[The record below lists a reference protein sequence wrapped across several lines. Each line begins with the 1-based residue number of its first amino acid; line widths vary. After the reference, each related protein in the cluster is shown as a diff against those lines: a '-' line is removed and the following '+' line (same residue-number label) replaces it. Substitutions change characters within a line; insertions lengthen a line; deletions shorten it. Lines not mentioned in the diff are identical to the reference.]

1 MIDRNFKKEDFL
13 KYYIPLF
20 IFFFLFSCNG
30 GGGGSNSDKKDVIPK
45 NEVPSV
51 DDPLN
56 PIFSYF
62 WFFKNIGQDTF
73 EGKNGEIGQDVN
85 LSNVHDEFTGKNIY
99 IAVSDGR
106 VDVDHEDIQEDIQS
120 PYHRNYALGST
131 LSGWHGSNPTSSD
144 YTDAHGTFIAGIIG
158 AIKDNGKGGYG
169 VAPDSNIVGFN
180 FLDSDL
186 SISKFID
193 QADSGDDDKINIFNY
208 SYGARTCTIVPE
220 NSNFIEKVYDGVSN
234 QRAGKGSIY
243 VTSSG
248 NDFFGNAGSC
258 SGLQNYNHITYLGNS
273 NFDQKKAY
281 PYFITVAAMNSS
293 GKSASYSTPGSNIWI
308 SAPGGDPLSNGMVST
323 DLEGC
328 NSGYSTSLSGNQFD
342 SNKNGL
348 NPDCKYAMGRIYAGT
363 SFAAP
368 IVSGTIGLL
377 LEANPDLSW
386 RDVKHILALTA
397 DQVDTDIGNTGNPN
411 GHNLP
416 GHNYE
421 QGWIENDA
429 GFKFHNWYGFGRI
442 NIKNAVDVAKNYS
455 SFLPEQKS
463 LTDTDDP
470 SSFFYDSGVI
480 SRAIPDNNLQ
490 GVTASFN
497 VRHNFKIEA
506 VQVIISLNHPWPYQV
521 GIELISPSGIKSI
534 LKNVNTNSLDQGSYK
549 NIKLLTNAF
558 YGESSKG
565 PWTLKLIDGQGGST
579 GTLINWKLNIWG
591 HILPNPHDT
600 IAPNP
605 VSNISHPETFNS
617 LTSTPTISFN
627 SSKSEDVLRYEAS
640 IGSNPGET
648 DIKDWFSI
656 GMSSSFSKSGLNLV
670 AGSTYYVN
678 IRAIDENENIS
689 LVETSRGWV
698 AEYLI
703 TVSVSYTYATLNLNT
718 NGGTGYTAFCY
729 ANDTIRQ
736 TCNLSKTVDIS
747 KKSKLESAFRKCD
760 ISFSS
765 INRLMSIN
773 CPESVNCYYDS
784 NSVTTFTCISYC
796 TRINSYVGGG
806 TINNGVCSFNPP

>member
-1 MIDRNFKKEDFL
+1 MRNRKYAKEDLL
-13 KYYIPLF
+13 KYFSPLL
-20 IFFFLFSCNG
+20 ILFFLFSCNG
-30 GGGGSNSDKKDVIPK
+30 GGGGSSSGKDAETPE
-45 NEVPSV
+45 NESPVLI
-51 DDPLN
+51 DPLN

-62 WFFKNIGQDTF
+62 WFFKNVGQDTF
-73 EGKNGEIGQDVN
+73 EGKNGDIGEDVN
-85 LSNVHDEFTGKNIY
+85 LASVHAEFTGKNIY

-120 PYHRNYALGST
+120 PFHRNYALGST
-131 LSGWHGSNPTSSD
+131 LSGWHGSNPTSD
-144 YTDAHGTFIAGIIG
+144 DNTDAHGTFIAGIIG
-158 AIKDNGKGGYG
+158 ALKDNGKGGYG
-169 VAPDSNIVGFN
+169 VAPESNVVGFN

-186 SISKFID
+186 SISKFLD

-208 SYGARTCTIVPE
+208 SYGASTCTIVPE
-220 NSNFIEKVYDGVSN
+220 NLNFIEKVYDGVSN
-234 QRAGKGSIY
+234 QRGGKGSIY

-248 NDFFGNAGSC
+248 NDFSGNAGSC

-273 NFDQKKAY
+273 NFDQKKAN
-281 PYFITVAAMNSS
+281 PFFITVAAVNSS

-328 NSGYSTSLSGNQFD
+328 NNGYSTSLSENLFD

-348 NPDCKYAMGRIYAGT
+348 NPGCKYAMGRIYAGT

-368 IVSGTIGLL
+368 IVSGAAGLL

-397 DQVDTDIGNTGNPN
+397 SQVDADIGDRSNPN
-411 GHNLP
+411 GHNLS
-416 GHNYE
+416 GHVYE

-480 SRAIPDNNLQ
+480 SKAIPDNNSL
-490 GVTASFN
+490 GVTDSFQ
-497 VRHNFKIEA
+497 VRHNFKVEA
-506 VQVIISLNHPWPYQV
+506 VQVILSLNHPWPYQV
-521 GIELISPSGIKSI
+521 GIELTSPSGVKSI
-534 LKNVNTNSLDQGSYK
+534 LKNINTNSLDQGSYQDVK
-549 NIKLLTNAF
+549 FLTNAF

-565 PWTLKLIDGQGGST
+565 PWTLKLIDGQSGSV
-579 GTLINWKLNIWG
+579 GTLTNWKINIWG
-591 HILPNPHDT
+591 HILPNPSDT
-600 IAPNP
+600 LEPNP
-605 VSNISHPETFNS
+605 VSSISHSASFNS
-617 LTSTPTISFN
+617 LISTPTISFIP
-627 SSKSEDVLRYEAS
+627 STSEDVLRYEAS

-648 DIKDWFSI
+648 DIKDWFSVGI
-656 GMSSSFSKSGLNLV
+656 NTSFSKTGLNLV
-670 AGSTYYVN
+670 AGSTYFIN

-689 LVETSRGWV
+689 LIETSDGWV
-698 AEYLI
+698 AENKI
-703 TVSVSYTYATLNLNT
+703 TVSVSYTYATPNLAT
-718 NGGTGYTAFCY
+718 SGGTGYAAFCN

-736 TCNLSKTVDIS
+736 TCNLTKSVDFA
-747 KKSKLESAFRKCD
+747 KKSLLDSAFNKC
-760 ISFSS
+760 SVNFNSTTGF
-765 INRLMSIN
+765 MSIT
-773 CPESVNCYYDS
+773 CAQSVNCSYEVYNGITYS
-784 NSVTTFTCISYC
+784 CISHC
-796 TRINSYVGGG
+796 TRINTYVGGG
-806 TINNGVCSFNPP
+806 ATTNGSCSFNPP